1 MAGAR
6 IELEIDSKAA
16 QTALGQAVQA
26 MGAEGMAPLLSKIG
40 EYLLRSTRDRGDD
53 EVDPDGR
60 RWRALE
66 PSYARWK
73 AKKRPGVPILKFDHH
88 MLGDQLS
95 WQLEGDTAVLVGT
108 SAIYGA
114 IHQFGSRDPKRPMP
128 ARPWL
133 GVSDQDEVDIVELT
147 LEHLRTALGSGNEN
161 AAL

>member
-6 IELEIDSKAA
+6 LELEFNAGPA
-16 QTALGQAVQA
+16 RTAIGQAVQA
-26 MGAEGMAPLLSKIG
+26 LTPAGSRLLLQDIG
-40 EYLLRSTRDRGDD
+40 EYLLRATRDRAVG
-53 EVDPDGR
+53 ERDPDGR

-95 WQLEGDTAVLVGT
+95 WQLDGDTAVLVGT

-114 IHQFGSRDPKRPMP
+114 VHHFGSLDPTRRLP

-133 GVSDQDEVDIVELT
+133 GVSNDDAEEIVQLTQD
-147 LEHLRTALGSGNEN
+147 HLR
-161 AAL
+161 AALSVTGA